1 MVQATNL
8 LRALRQSR
16 EAGALGLL
24 EGQAQRSSTLGDALV
39 NASRDASLRRRAQ
52 SLQRFML
59 QQLHREGAPAG
70 APQTFLRYASQLA
83 GCWSCAD
90 CSIGWLFQA
99 LPQPTEC
106 SAMTRC
112 CYSQVQS
119 HHLIFSE
126 QIFVSMQTVRL
137 AGCSR
142 LCLSLPSVQ

>member
-8 LRALRQSR
+8 LRALRQNR

-70 APQTFLRYASQLA
+70 ALHAPFSRYASQLGA
-83 GCWSCAD
+83 GA
-90 CSIGWLFQA
+90 
-99 LPQPTEC
+99 E
-106 SAMTRC
+106 
-112 CYSQVQS
+112 
-119 HHLIFSE
+119 
-126 QIFVSMQTVRL
+126 QTVRL

-142 LCLSLPSVQ
+142 LRLSLQGDQQ